1 MKKIILSCLLL
12 TVLFLNSCAGKDQYQ
27 SSNFFVMDTLAEV
40 RVYQS
45 DASLDDAFLE
55 CKQIAETLE
64 NKISVTVS
72 GSDTISFNEQ
82 TPREFSSEFLEFL
95 RLSLELSKQT
105 DGYFDATC
113 GALISLWKT
122 CEGQNRLP
130 TEGELADAKASVGYS
145 DITLTDNGAA
155 KRDSA
160 LMLDFGA
167 IGKGFA
173 ADKMAENLK
182 KNGVTCG
189 MISFVSSVT
198 VFGDKDFNI
207 GIRCPNTSG
216 ELCGYVSLNDRSLSV
231 SGDYERFYEIGGER
245 YPHILNPK
253 TGQPAKGEVH
263 SVVVIAESGAV
274 ADALSTAIFVMG
286 IREAAALYQ
295 NGELS
300 FEFLCITDTDMV
312 VSDGFAEKLNVTN
325 SDYRLISVSQYL
337 LEN

>member
-1 MKKIILSCLLL
+1 MKKIILSCFLL
-12 TVLFLNSCAGKDQYQ
+12 TILFLNSCAGKDQYR

-45 DASLDDAFLE
+45 DTSLDDVFSK

-64 NKISVTVS
+64 IKISVTVS
-72 GSDTISFNEQ
+72 GSDTVAFNEQ
-82 TPREFSSEFLEFL
+82 ASHKFSSEFLEL
-95 RLSLELSKQT
+95 LGLSVDLSEYT

-113 GALISLWKT
+113 GALISLWKD
-122 CEGQNRLP
+122 CELQDRLP

-145 DITLTDNGAA
+145 DIMLIENGAA
-155 KRDSA
+155 KRDPA

-167 IGKGFA
+167 IGKGYA
-173 ADKMAENLK
+173 ADKMVESLKENGAE
-182 KNGVTCG
+182 CG

-198 VFGDKDFNI
+198 VFGEKDFNI

-216 ELCGYVSLNDRSLSV
+216 ELCGYVSMNNQSLSV

-253 TGQPAKGEVH
+253 TGRPASGDVH
-263 SVVVIAESGAV
+263 SAVVLAESGAV

-295 NGELS
+295 NGELP

-312 VSDGFAEKLNVTN
+312 VSDGFAKKLNVTN